1 MSFVICAFVD
11 WSLFVSLLIRS
22 LISLRDSGTT
32 QRGMIQGRWED
43 EDSVKVNLETAQAW
57 LKIGMTN
64 MSCVKKSDQ
73 QNTVVLLPVNPRH
86 KKARPNWSG
95 KRAWLST

>member
-1 MSFVICAFVD
+1 
-11 WSLFVSLLIRS
+11 
-22 LISLRDSGTT
+22 
-32 QRGMIQGRWED
+32 MIQGRWED
-43 EDSVKVNLETAQAW
+43 EDSVKVNWETVQAW

-64 MSCVKKSDQ
+64 MSCVKESDQ
-73 QNTVVLLPVNPRH
+73 QNNIVLLPANPRH